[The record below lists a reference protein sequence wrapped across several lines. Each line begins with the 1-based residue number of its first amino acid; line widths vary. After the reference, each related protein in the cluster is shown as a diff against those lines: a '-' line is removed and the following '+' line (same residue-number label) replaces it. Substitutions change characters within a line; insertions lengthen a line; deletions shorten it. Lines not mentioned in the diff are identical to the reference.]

1 MLSSDVAIM
10 SGATAVEEDNY
21 HREATTITEAF
32 FDCARYNDG
41 DDANLLLAYL
51 SATPSLIGAKDEQGR
66 TAVHLAAANGH
77 IGILEML
84 MEFGPSPDVPNHE
97 GNTALHFAALNN
109 QLEAARRLLEWG
121 WHASARN
128 VFGKKPIQLIYG
140 KKYEAMET
148 LLLGYDDE
156 IESCTRGTV
165 SLVDK
170 GDDPPPAPAPAPT
183 ATLAGSSCLHT
194 TPVHQLCED
203 LSPEETSHHAE
214 AKITPQAKDEDP
226 TRLLGSADVDGIE

>member
-1 MLSSDVAIM
+1 MT
-10 SGATAVEEDNY
+10 SGTTAVEEDEY
-21 HREATTITEAF
+21 HREATTIAEAF

-41 DDANLLLAYL
+41 DDAKLLLAHL
-51 SATPSLIGAKDEQGR
+51 SATPSLIGARDEQGR

-84 MEFGPSPDVPNHE
+84 MEFGPSPDVRNHE

-140 KKYEAMET
+140 KNYEAMET
-148 LLLGYDDE
+148 LLLGHDEE
-156 IESCTRGTV
+156 IEGCTRGNV
-165 SLVDK
+165 RLVVE
-170 GDDPPPAPAPAPT
+170 GDDPPPPSPEPTAT
-183 ATLAGSSCLHT
+183 ATLAGSSCLHH
-194 TPVHQLCED
+194 TPVSQFCEED
-203 LSPEETSHHAE
+203 LPFEEPSFHAE
-214 AKITPQAKDEDP
+214 AKHTLQPKQEDP